1 MKKILLSIALISI
14 ISFSLTAD
22 AKTVTIDNKRT
33 NDNFKAG
40 VVLGYP
46 TGLTAGWRL
55 SDLLE
60 MNFHLATHYSD
71 VIIGAAPMFT
81 LVNINIADEIFP
93 LSLGPMV
100 NIGFDFSPF
109 NNLVDIDI
117 LANLRI
123 EYSFKNIPLNL
134 FLEGGGGIKINL
146 GDDTNP
152 IGGQGSGAI
161 GVRYIF

>member
-1 MKKILLSIALISI
+1 MKKVLFIALLSIVT
-14 ISFSLTAD
+14 FSLAAE
-22 AKTVTIDNKRT
+22 AKSVTIDNKRT
-33 NDNFKAG
+33 DDKFKAG
-40 VVLGYP
+40 LILGYP
-46 TGLTAGWRL
+46 SGLTAGWRL

-60 MNFHLATHYSD
+60 MNFHVATHYSD
-71 VIIGAAPMFT
+71 IIIGAAPMFT

-100 NIGFDFSPF
+100 NVGFDFSPL
-109 NNLVDIDI
+109 NNVVDIDI
-117 LANLRI
+117 LANLRV

-146 GDDTNP
+146 GDEVNP